1 MATKTKVVARKKV
14 PAKKKTPATKTRAKK
29 APVKPKTAPASVP
42 VLLPSTGQTGAD
54 ATGSSGGLTVAAY
67 RGDGSVMLAFNFDR
81 KPPADF
87 QGFAI
92 KCKRP
97 DGKVTV
103 LRNRINFTDPVTAT
117 TGPRERNDLNT
128 GTDVAPIQ
136 KFHWIDFSSSHDPGK
151 YAYTVSAMY
160 GKPGALAARQEVQ
173 LDLDLDFFRKGGL
186 EIGFTRGFLSSQA
199 YHDQFNND
207 PIRPEGAKSFEF
219 DTKPF
224 DGRYSFLGYHAR
236 PMILGFLDDCLSDAS
251 CTVDLFA
258 YDLDEPDVIA
268 KLVALKGRLRAV
280 LDDAPLH
287 SDPGAIE
294 IAVAAKLKASAG
306 KDRVRQGHFGRFA
319 HCKVFVK
326 RDKTGKPVRALAGS
340 ANFSIRGLYVQ
351 ANNVLIFNDAVTAGL
366 YGQAFD
372 ETFKAF
378 AKPPDAKPGG
388 LSDFK
393 QSAIAADWHDVPGAD
408 YSICFSPHAHSD
420 ISLGRPAQALAK
432 AKSSVFFAIM
442 GLNGGGDVI
451 KAVTSLP
458 DREDLYTFGV
468 TQNAKSS
475 GVRKPGGSDFSVTP
489 FAFLK
494 DHVPPPFNE
503 EISGGMGQVIHDKF
517 VVIDFNTANP
527 RVYTGSSNLAAGGE
541 EENGDSLIEIRDA
554 DIARLFAVNALGM
567 FDHFRF
573 RARQKSATAA
583 TPITLDS
590 TGKWIGSYFTAG
602 AAKFRERN
610 LFCPLAG

>member
-1 MATKTKVVARKKV
+1 MANTF
-14 PAKKKTPATKTRAKK
+14 PTPD
-29 APVKPKTAPASVP
+29 PD
-42 VLLPSTGQTGAD
+42 LLPSSGHTGAD
-54 ATGSSGGLTVAAY
+54 ATSSSDGLTVAAY
-67 RGDGSVMLAFNFDR
+67 RGDGCVMLAFNFDQ
-81 KPPADF
+81 KPPVDF

-92 KCKRP
+92 QCTRP

-103 LRNRINFTDPVTAT
+103 LRNRINFADPVTAT
-117 TGPRERNDLNT
+117 TDPLERNKLTTD
-128 GTDVAPIQ
+128 TDVAPIQ

-151 YAYTVSAMY
+151 YIYTVSAMY
-160 GKPGALAARQEVQ
+160 GKPGALAPKQKVSVN
-173 LDLDLDFFRKGGL
+173 LNLDFFKKGSL

-199 YHDQFNND
+199 YHDQFGNAD
-207 PIRPEGAKSFEF
+207 IRPAGPKSFEF

-224 DGRYSFLGYHAR
+224 DARYQFLGYHAR
-236 PMILGFLDDCLSDAS
+236 PMILAFLDDCLGDES

-280 LDDAPLH
+280 LDNAPLH
-287 SDPGAIE
+287 SKPGAIE
-294 IAVAAKLKASAG
+294 IDVAKALEVSAG
-306 KDRVRQGHFGRFA
+306 EDHVKQGHFERFA

-326 RDKTGKPVRALAGS
+326 RDKNGKPVRALAGS
-340 ANFSIRGLYVQ
+340 ANFSVRGLYVQ
-351 ANNVLIFNDAVTAGL
+351 ANNVLIFNDEFTAGL

-378 AKPPDAKPGG
+378 DKTPNDTTG
-388 LSDFK
+388 FK
-393 QSAIAADWHDVPGAD
+393 KSTIAADWHDVPGAD
-408 YSICFSPHAHSD
+408 YSVCFSPHTNSD
-420 ISLGRPAQALAK
+420 TSLSRPAKALAE

-458 DREDLYTFGV
+458 DRKDLYSFGV
-468 TQNAKSS
+468 TQNEKSS
-475 GVRKPGGSDFSVTP
+475 GVRKPGESDFSVTP
-489 FAFLK
+489 FAYLR
-494 DHVPPPFNE
+494 DHVPPPFNK

-517 VVIDFNTANP
+517 VVIDFNTANA

-541 EENGDSLIEIRDA
+541 EQNGDSLIEIRDA

-573 RARQKSATAA
+573 RAKQRGATKA

-590 TGKWIGSYFTAG
+590 TGKWIDGYFMAG
-602 AAKFRERN
+602 TVKLRERN
-610 LFCPLAG
+610 LFCPLAR